1 MGSLSIWHWL
11 IIAVVFVMFFGAK
24 RMPDAARSLGRSLRI
39 FKTEVSQMQNEGAE
53 QSGAAAPQQPA
64 AQLPPAQQVSTDQ
77 AAAPT
82 AQPQAAPKSL

>member
-39 FKTEVSQMQNEGAE
+39 FKSEVSQMQSESNTSNATA
-53 QSGAAAPQQPA
+53 STQQPA
-64 AQLPPAQQVSTDQ
+64 QQLPPAQPVPPSITEPRTEQ
-77 AAAPT
+77 
-82 AQPQAAPKSL
+82 KSV

>member
-39 FKTEVSQMQNEGAE
+39 FKSEVSQMQNEGKE
-53 QSGAAAPQQPA
+53 SSD
-64 AQLPPAQQVSTDQ
+64 AQAPAQQQPVQQLPQ
-77 AAAPT
+77 AQPVT
-82 AQPQAAPKSL
+82 PSVTPQPQAEPKTL